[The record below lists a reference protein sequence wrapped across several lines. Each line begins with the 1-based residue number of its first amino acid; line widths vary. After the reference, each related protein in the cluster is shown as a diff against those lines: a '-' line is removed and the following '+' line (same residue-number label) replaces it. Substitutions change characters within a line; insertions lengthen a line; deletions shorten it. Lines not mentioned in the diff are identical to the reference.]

1 MDDVIRLTDEYYI
14 AAPAGATDQA
24 RVLKH
29 GDSFAIFDRYGD
41 IVQTGLGE
49 QGIYHEGTRFLSHLV
64 FKLGSAHPFLLSS
77 TVQRDNLLLTV
88 DLTNPDVYGKETII
102 LRRGDLHIFRGKFV
116 WQATCYEWLRMT
128 NYGLLPVEINF
139 SFEFDSDFADI
150 FEVRGIKR
158 EKRGTRLETEVGTE
172 SVALSYRGLD
182 NIIRRTEIHF
192 EPAPVSLTSS
202 EAFFSTILT
211 NKKDEI
217 YCLAYSF
224 QSDSGKP
231 ARHPRT
237 AALAQAKEALSSL
250 RLKECKVSTSNEEF
264 NGWLE
269 RSFSDLHMMFT
280 ETAYGVYPYAGV
292 PWFSTAFGR
301 DGIITAMQ
309 FLWVDPLIARGVLSY
324 LAAQQATR
332 LIPEKDAEPGK
343 ILHETRRGEMA
354 ALQEIPFDCYYG
366 STDATPLFVMLAGA
380 YFERTADLEFVES
393 IWPNILRAL
402 DWIDIHG
409 DTDSDGFVETMR
421 HSKHGL
427 VQQGWKDSWDSVSHA
442 DGSLPEFP
450 LALCE
455 VQGYAYAA
463 RLAAAGLA
471 SALGDRGKAEE
482 LIAKAESLKERF
494 NDAFWC
500 EGLSTYAIALDRD
513 KRPCKIKAS
522 NAGHCLFSG
531 IASDEYAPRVART
544 LLGEGSF
551 SGWGIR
557 TLDAS
562 EVRYNPMAYHN
573 GSVWPHDN
581 SLIAAGFARYG
592 LKDEANTVLRGLFN
606 ASLFFELQRL
616 PELFCGFRRREGVG
630 PTLYPVACSP
640 QAWAAGAAFLL
651 LQTCLGLSVHAEQ
664 SNVYLTSPSLPDV
677 FEEVR
682 IKDLCVGAS
691 YVDLVVDRSFRG
703 VGVQRREGGVNVVLR

>member
-1 MDDVIRLTDEYYI
+1 MDDVIRLTDQYYI
-14 AAPAGATDQA
+14 AAPSSATDQA
-24 RVLKH
+24 RILKH
-29 GDSFAIFDRYGD
+29 GESFAIFDRYGD
-41 IVQTGLGE
+41 IRQTGLGE

-64 FKLGSAHPFLLSS
+64 FRLGNNHPFLLSS

-88 DLTNPDVYGKETII
+88 DLTNPDVYGNETII
-102 LRRGDLHIFRGKFV
+102 LRRGDLHIFRAKFI
-116 WQATCYEWLRMT
+116 WQATCYEWLRMA

-139 SFEFDSDFADI
+139 SFHFDADFADI
-150 FEVRGIKR
+150 FEVRGVKR
-158 EKRGTRLETEVGTE
+158 DKRGTRLETEIATQ

-182 NIIRRTEIHF
+182 NVIRRTQINF
-192 EPAPVSLTSS
+192 DPAPGLLTGT
-202 EAFFSTILT
+202 EAFFKTVLT
-211 NKKDEI
+211 SKKEEI
-217 YCLAYSF
+217 YGLTYSF
-224 QSDSGKP
+224 QTDSGKP
-231 ARHPRT
+231 ARPART
-237 AALAQAKEALSSL
+237 AALAQAKEGLTSL
-250 RLKECKVSTSNEEF
+250 RVNECKISTSNEEF

-269 RSFSDLHMMFT
+269 RSLSDLHMMFT
-280 ETAYGVYPYAGV
+280 ETVEGGYPYAGV

-309 FLWVDPLIARGVLSY
+309 FLWVNPLIARGVLSH
-324 LAAQQATR
+324 LAARQADR
-332 LIPEKDAEPGK
+332 FIPEKDAEPGK
-343 ILHETRRGEMA
+343 ILHESRRGEMA
-354 ALQEIPFDCYYG
+354 TLQEIPFDCYYG
-366 STDATPLFVMLAGA
+366 STDATPLFIMLAGA
-380 YFERTADLEFVES
+380 YYERTADLEFIDS
-393 IWPNILRAL
+393 IWSNIVRAL

-409 DTDSDGFVETMR
+409 DTDNDGFVETMR

-471 SALGDRGKAEE
+471 AALGHAGEAQE
-482 LIAKAESLKERF
+482 LVAKAQFLKERF

-500 EGLSTYAIALDRD
+500 EELSTYAIALDRD

-531 IASDEYAPRVART
+531 IASDEYARRVAQT
-544 LLGEGSF
+544 LLSEGSF

-581 SLIAAGFARYG
+581 SLIAAGFAR
-592 LKDEANTVLRGLFN
+592 
-606 ASLFFELQRL
+606 
-616 PELFCGFRRREGVG
+616 
-630 PTLYPVACSP
+630 
-640 QAWAAGAAFLL
+640 
-651 LQTCLGLSVHAEQ
+651 
-664 SNVYLTSPSLPDV
+664 
-677 FEEVR
+677 
-682 IKDLCVGAS
+682 
-691 YVDLVVDRSFRG
+691 
-703 VGVQRREGGVNVVLR
+703 

>member
-1 MDDVIRLTDEYYI
+1 MDDVIRLTDQYYI
-14 AAPAGATDQA
+14 AAPSSATEQA

-29 GDSFAIFDRYGD
+29 GDSFAIFDPHGD
-41 IVQTGLGE
+41 IRQTGLGE
-49 QGIYHEGTRFLSHLV
+49 QGIYHQGTRYLSHLV
-64 FKLGSAHPFLLSS
+64 FNLGSTLPFLLSS

-88 DLTNPDVYGKETII
+88 DLTNPDVYGKETIV

-139 SFEFDSDFADI
+139 SFQFDSDFADI
-150 FEVRGIKR
+150 FEVRGVKR
-158 EKRGTRLETEVGTE
+158 AKRGTRLDTEVGAQN
-172 SVALSYRGLD
+172 VVLAYRGLD
-182 NIIRRTEIHF
+182 SVVRRTEISF
-192 EPAPVSLTSS
+192 DPAPASLTST
-202 EAFFSTILT
+202 EAFFSTVLT
-211 NKKDEI
+211 SKKDEI

-224 QSDSGKP
+224 QADSCQA
-231 ARHPRT
+231 ARRSRAT
-237 AALAQAKEALSSL
+237 ALAQAKEALNSL
-250 RLKECKVSTSNEEF
+250 RTEECKISTSNQEF

-269 RSFSDLHMMFT
+269 RSLSDLHMMFT
-280 ETAYGVYPYAGV
+280 ETPFGAYPYAGV

-309 FLWVDPLIARGVLSY
+309 FLLVNPLVARGVLRY
-324 LAAQQATR
+324 LAAGQANK

-366 STDATPLFVMLAGA
+366 STDATPLFIMLAGA
-380 YFERTADLEFVES
+380 YFERTADLEFIES

-409 DTDSDGFVETMR
+409 DTDNDGFVETMR
-421 HSKHGL
+421 HSKQGL

-455 VQGYAYAA
+455 VQGYVYAA
-463 RLAAAGLA
+463 RLAAARLA
-471 SALGDRGKAEE
+471 SALGNAGKAEE
-482 LIAKAESLKERF
+482 LMAKAQFLKERF
-494 NDAFWC
+494 NDVFWC
-500 EGLSTYAIALDRD
+500 EDLSTYAIALDRA

-522 NAGHCLFSG
+522 NAGHCLFTG
-531 IASDEYAPRVART
+531 IASDEYARRVAQT
-544 LLGEGSF
+544 LLNEGSF

-592 LKDEANTVLRGLFN
+592 LKEEVNTIMASLFSS
-606 ASLFFELQRL
+606 SLFFELQRL
-616 PELFCGFRRREGVG
+616 PELFCGFPRREGVG

-640 QAWAAGAAFLL
+640 QAWAAGSVFLL
-651 LQTCLGLSVHAEQ
+651 LQTCLGLSVDAGQ
-664 SNVYLTSPSLPDV
+664 STVYFTSPSLPDLV
-677 FEEVR
+677 EEVR
-682 IKDLCVGAS
+682 IKDLRVGAS

>member
-1 MDDVIRLTDEYYI
+1 MDDVIRLTDQYYI
-14 AAPAGATDQA
+14 AAPSSATDQA
-24 RVLKH
+24 RILKH
-29 GDSFAIFDRYGD
+29 GESFAIFDRYGD
-41 IVQTGLGE
+41 IRQTGLGE

-64 FKLGSAHPFLLSS
+64 FRLGNNHPFLLSS

-102 LRRGDLHIFRGKFV
+102 LRRGDLHIFRGKFI
-116 WQATCYEWLRMT
+116 WQATCYEWLRMA
-128 NYGLLPVEINF
+128 NYGLLPVEIDF
-139 SFEFDSDFADI
+139 SFHFDADFADI
-150 FEVRGIKR
+150 FEVRGVKR
-158 EKRGTRLETEVGTE
+158 DKRGTRLETEIAAQSVG
-172 SVALSYRGLD
+172 LSYRGLD
-182 NIIRRTEIHF
+182 SVIRRTEINF
-192 EPAPVSLTSS
+192 DPAPGLLTAT
-202 EAFFSTILT
+202 EAFFKTVLT
-211 NKKDEI
+211 SKKEEI
-217 YCLAYSF
+217 YCLTYSF
-224 QSDSGKP
+224 QTDSGKP
-231 ARHPRT
+231 ARHART
-237 AALAQAKEALSSL
+237 AALAQAKEELTSL
-250 RLKECKVSTSNEEF
+250 RVNECKISTSNEEF

-269 RSFSDLHMMFT
+269 RSLADLHMMFT
-280 ETAYGVYPYAGV
+280 ETAQGEYPYAGV

-309 FLWVDPLIARGVLSY
+309 FLWVNPLIARGVLCY
-324 LAAQQATR
+324 LAARQADR
-332 LIPEKDAEPGK
+332 VIPEKDAEPGK
-343 ILHETRRGEMA
+343 ILHESRRGEMA
-354 ALQEIPFDCYYG
+354 TLQEIPFDCYYG
-366 STDATPLFVMLAGA
+366 STDATPLFIMLAGA
-380 YFERTADLEFVES
+380 YYERTADLEFIES
-393 IWPNILRAL
+393 IWSNVVRAL

-409 DTDSDGFVETMR
+409 DTDNDGFVETMR

-471 SALGDRGKAEE
+471 AALGLTAKAEE
-482 LIAKAESLKERF
+482 LMAKAQFLKDRF

-500 EGLSTYAIALDRD
+500 EELSTYAIALDRD

-531 IASDEYAPRVART
+531 IASDEYARRVAQT
-544 LLGEGSF
+544 LLSEGSF

-592 LKDEANTVLRGLFN
+592 LKEEVNMIVTALFN
-606 ASLFFELQRL
+606 SSLYFELQRL

-640 QAWAAGAAFLL
+640 QAWAAGSVFLL
-651 LQTCLGLSVHAEQ
+651 LQTSLGLSIHADQ
-664 SNVYLTSPSLPDV
+664 SNVYFTSPSLPDLV
-677 FEEVR
+677 EEVR
-682 IKDLCVGAS
+682 IKDLRVGTS
-691 YVDLVVDRSFRG
+691 YVDLEVDRSFRG
-703 VGVQRREGGVNVVLR
+703 VGVQRRHGGVNVVLR

>member
-1 MDDVIRLTDEYYI
+1 MDDVIRLTDQYYI
-14 AAPAGATDQA
+14 AAPSSATDQA
-24 RVLKH
+24 RILKH
-29 GDSFAIFDRYGD
+29 GESFAIFDRYGD
-41 IVQTGLGE
+41 IRQTGLGE

-64 FKLGSAHPFLLSS
+64 FRLGNSHPFLLSS

-102 LRRGDLHIFRGKFV
+102 LRRGDLHIFRAKFI
-116 WQATCYEWLRMT
+116 WQATCYEWLRMA
-128 NYGLLPVEINF
+128 NYGLLPVEIDF
-139 SFEFDSDFADI
+139 SFHFDADFADI
-150 FEVRGIKR
+150 FEVRGVKR
-158 EKRGTRLETEVGTE
+158 DNRGTRLETEIATQSVG
-172 SVALSYRGLD
+172 LSYRGLD
-182 NIIRRTEIHF
+182 NVIRRTEINF
-192 EPAPVSLTSS
+192 DPAPELLTGT
-202 EAFFSTILT
+202 EAFFKTVLT
-211 NKKDEI
+211 SKKEVI
-217 YCLAYSF
+217 YCLTYSF
-224 QSDSGKP
+224 QTDSGKP
-231 ARHPRT
+231 ARHARS
-237 AALAQAKEALSSL
+237 AALAHAKEGLTSRSIN
-250 RLKECKVSTSNEEF
+250 ECKISTSNEEF

-269 RSFSDLHMMFT
+269 RSLADLHMMFT
-280 ETAYGVYPYAGV
+280 ETAQGEYPYAGV
-292 PWFSTAFGR
+292 PWFSTPFGR

-309 FLWVDPLIARGVLSY
+309 FLWVNPLIARGVLCY
-324 LAAQQATR
+324 LAARQADR
-332 LIPEKDAEPGK
+332 FIPEKDAEPGK
-343 ILHETRRGEMA
+343 ILHESRRGEMA
-354 ALQEIPFDCYYG
+354 TLQEIPFDCYYG
-366 STDATPLFVMLAGA
+366 STDATPLFIMLAGA
-380 YFERTADLEFVES
+380 YYERTADLEFIES
-393 IWPNILRAL
+393 IWSNIVRAL

-409 DTDSDGFVETMR
+409 DTDHDGFVETMR

-471 SALGDRGKAEE
+471 AALGLTAKAEE
-482 LIAKAESLKERF
+482 LMAKAQFLKDRF

-500 EGLSTYAIALDRD
+500 EELSTYAIALDRD

-531 IASDEYAPRVART
+531 IASVEYARRVAQT

-592 LKDEANTVLRGLFN
+592 LKEEVNMIVTGLFN
-606 ASLFFELQRL
+606 SSLYFELQRL

-640 QAWAAGAAFLL
+640 QAWAAGSVFLL
-651 LQTCLGLSVHAEQ
+651 LQTCLGLSIHAEQ
-664 SNVYLTSPSLPDV
+664 SNVYFTSPSLPDLV
-677 FEEVR
+677 EEVR
-682 IKDLCVGAS
+682 IKDLRVGTS
-691 YVDLVVDRSFRG
+691 YVDLEVDRSFRG
-703 VGVQRREGGVNVVLR
+703 VGVQRRHGGVNVVLR